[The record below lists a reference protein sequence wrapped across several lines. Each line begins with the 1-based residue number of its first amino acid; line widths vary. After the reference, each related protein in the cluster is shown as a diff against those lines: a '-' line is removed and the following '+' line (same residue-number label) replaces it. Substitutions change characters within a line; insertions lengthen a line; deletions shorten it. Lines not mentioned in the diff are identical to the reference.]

1 MKSGQNWVAFLSQ
14 LLLIPCKY
22 LTYCNLISFTL
33 HYKHGRFYLACQ
45 LLIFIFIAQTSVSIF
60 ILGMITCIYLYLSR
74 WSYFYVLYCFVF
86 HTKSYCRSELK
97 KLIVRLNEEKK
108 ILKEE
113 GITVDGILYKVSFKG
128 TQERK
133 GSFLFLVI

>member
-1 MKSGQNWVAFLSQ
+1 M
-14 LLLIPCKY
+14 
-22 LTYCNLISFTL
+22 
-33 HYKHGRFYLACQ
+33 
-45 LLIFIFIAQTSVSIF
+45 
-60 ILGMITCIYLYLSR
+60 
-74 WSYFYVLYCFVF
+74 LYCFVF

-97 KLIVRLNEEKK
+97 KLIVRLNEERK